1 MNKEIREKLM
11 TIIDIAS
18 VDYECSDKQ
27 KAKIKYL
34 AKDILLSDFN
44 HEVLDVDY
52 KTKADKAAKIR
63 LSHICSELAGIPNKL
78 KKSNLSIPSQ
88 CDLQDEW
95 CLMYY
100 KYLNLISL
108 FVDDDGKFELK
119 YDYVPPFSMY
129 EYWKRRNLSNYKS
142 TN

>member
-44 HEVLDVDY
+44 NEVLDVDY

-63 LSHICSELAGIPNKL
+63 LKHICTEIAGIPNKL
-78 KKSNLSIPSQ
+78 AKP
-88 CDLQDEW
+88 DLGYSSRVSLKDQW

-100 KYLNLISL
+100 KYLHLVSI
-108 FVDDDGKFELK
+108 FADEEVEFELK
-119 YDYVPPFSMY
+119 YDYVPPFSLY
-129 EYWKRRNLSNYKS
+129 EEWKRNNISNYKS